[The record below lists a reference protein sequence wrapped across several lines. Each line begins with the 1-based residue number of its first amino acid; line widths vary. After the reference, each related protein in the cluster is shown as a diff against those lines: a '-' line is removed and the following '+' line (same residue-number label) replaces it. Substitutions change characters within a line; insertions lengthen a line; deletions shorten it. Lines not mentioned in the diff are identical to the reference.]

1 MLRLSQTILI
11 CNEEKNQPLYLQVQ
25 EIVDKYTT
33 INLFIY
39 LISNQNLQL
48 FYKLMC

>member
-1 MLRLSQTILI
+1 MRYLEILKGGGGG
-11 CNEEKNQPLYLQVQ
+11 EV
-25 EIVDKYTT
+25 IVVWEMISFY
-33 INLFIY
+33 LFIY